1 MAMSEQPLNRI
12 QSPGVVAQPAS
23 IGPRQAEREKDDARK
38 ERRRR
43 PHRPGIEETLDE
55 ELALR
60 DDSDEDKQTH
70 IDYHA

>member
-12 QSPGVVAQPAS
+12 QSPSVVAQPAS

-43 PHRPGIEETLDE
+43 PPRPAIEETLDDE
-55 ELALR
+55 VALR
-60 DDSDEDKQTH
+60 DGSAENKQSH

>member
-1 MAMSEQPLNRI
+1 MTMSEQPLNRI
-12 QSPGVVAQPAS
+12 QSPGVIAQPAS

-43 PHRPGIEETLDE
+43 PPRPAIEETLDE

-60 DDSDEDKQTH
+60 DGTAEKQSH

>member
-23 IGPRQAEREKDDARK
+23 IGPRQAEREKEDARK

-43 PHRPGIEETLDE
+43 PTRHGIEETLEE
-55 ELALR
+55 ELTLR
-60 DDSDEDKQTH
+60 DGDAEDKQTH